1 MAMTPE
7 ERRQKERERKARQR
21 AEKRKAAELEAL
33 PRIGPGGRDTP
44 GTENGT
50 DGGTDEHPLISNE
63 LAARAFVEALQVP
76 PSAMPRVALLYTL
89 ARDLDSGAV
98 AQRSAIAQRYD
109 ETMEKLIAAAKPR
122 ERDELDEMR
131 LKFYTGGVDGIDDDP
146 EAPQRRS
153 VRKKA

>member
-7 ERRQKERERKARQR
+7 ERRAKERERKARQR

-33 PRIGPGGRDTP
+33 PRIGPGGRDTA
-44 GTENGT
+44 GTEN
-50 DGGTDEHPLISNE
+50 GTDEHPLISNE

-131 LKFYTGGVDGIDDDP
+131 LKFYTGGVDDIDDDP
-146 EAPQRRS
+146 EAAQRRP